1 MRTRKETIAD
11 VLKSGTNETFTI
23 TNQCNVKEN
32 VIRSTNR
39 CGKYEYPAG
48 WEEELLKRE
57 RKFSRREKEVRE
69 YGAGGKKFFNRIPKT
84 QEILAKL
91 QDSKEECR
99 IYHALYQQSLQAP
112 RHLQEY
118 VFHNLTEWMKIHG
131 CKFHAGCSW
140 FAAAILP
147 PAWKEGWEKVDL
159 FGWDTEYQLHDLLPA
174 AGVEIGTEVMIRH
187 KYYDPID
194 GHIVGYKYKYE
205 QEKKSLRRGSYGFLV
220 EEMAG
225 RYILVYDVKY
235 GEKNYEHCTFRL
247 DELSVAHAV
256 AS

>member
-11 VLKSGTNETFTI
+11 VLKSGTNKAFTI

-91 QDSKEECR
+91 RGSKEECR

-131 CKFHAGCSW
+131 CKLHAGCSW

-159 FGWDTEYQLHDLLPA
+159 FGWKTHEQLDDLLPA
-174 AGVEIGTEVMIRH
+174 AGFEIGTEVVTRDR
-187 KYYDPID
+187 YYDPID
-194 GHIVGYKYKYE
+194 GHIVGYKYE
-205 QEKKSLRRGSYGFLV
+205 QEEKSLRRGIYGFSV